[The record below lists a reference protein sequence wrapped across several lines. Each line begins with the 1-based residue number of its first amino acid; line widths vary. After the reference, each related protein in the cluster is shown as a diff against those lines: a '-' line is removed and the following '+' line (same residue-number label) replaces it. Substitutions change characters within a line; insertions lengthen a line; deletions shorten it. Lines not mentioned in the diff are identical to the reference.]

1 MNFNLCFPDL
11 LAGGSVQRVG
21 VAGKV
26 AKISEVFALG
36 FAGTDADGRADSGGC
51 LIHPVHAPGRGVNGV
66 DRAGADP
73 KEYAAACYGWLAIN
87 CLRAGKSESP
97 F

>member
-21 VAGKV
+21 VASKV
-26 AKISEVFALG
+26 AKISEVFTWASTG
-36 FAGTDADGRADSGGC
+36 ADADGRPNGGGC
-51 LIHPVHAPGRGVNGV
+51 LIHPIHAASGGVDGV
-66 DRAGADP
+66 DRAGVDP
-73 KEYAAACYGWLAIN
+73 KEYAAACYCWLAIN